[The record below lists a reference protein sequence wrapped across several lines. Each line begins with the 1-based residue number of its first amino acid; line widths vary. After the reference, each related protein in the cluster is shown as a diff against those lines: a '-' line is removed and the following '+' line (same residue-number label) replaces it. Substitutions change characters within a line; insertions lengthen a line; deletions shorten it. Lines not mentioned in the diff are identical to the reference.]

1 VTTFGGFEEVPKYT
15 SNLLGKPPP
24 LTQVRESPT
33 VKA

>member
-24 LTQVRESPT
+24 HPQVSVSPT